1 MDGGEEQ
8 VMNGGE
14 ERDVN
19 GEGER
24 GVHDG
29 EERVMDGG
37 EERDVNGRGGT
48 SREGRG
54 GADMIVVT
62 GATGNAGSQV
72 VRALAA
78 RGERVRAFV
87 RDPGRARQVLGEDVE
102 LAVGDFAD
110 AASVRAAL
118 EGADALLLSCAD
130 DPRRVGW
137 ETAAIDA
144 AVAAGVRRIVKLSA
158 AAAEPGSPVAFWDW
172 HGQVEQYLRS
182 CGTDWV
188 ILRASWYMSNLLAAA
203 SAVAA
208 EGRLYAPAGQ
218 ARIAM
223 IDPRD
228 VGAAA
233 AAVLCSPGHGASAGH
248 EGQTYLLT
256 GPRAIT
262 YDEVAA
268 GLSAATRS
276 RVEFVD
282 VPGDAAYQ
290 AMIGDGMPGFVAEQ
304 IVAMFARLRQ
314 GVAAQVSPDVE
325 TLTGSA
331 PRDFAC
337 FATDHARL
345 FAPAAAAARR

>member
-1 MDGGEEQ
+1 
-8 VMNGGE
+8 
-14 ERDVN
+14 
-19 GEGER
+19 
-24 GVHDG
+24 
-29 EERVMDGG
+29 
-37 EERDVNGRGGT
+37 
-48 SREGRG
+48 
-54 GADMIVVT
+54 MIVVT

-72 VRALAA
+72 VRALAG
-78 RGERVRAFV
+78 RSGRVRAFV
-87 RDPGRARQVLGEDVE
+87 RDPGRARQVLGEDAE

-110 AASVRAAL
+110 PASVRAAL
-118 EGADALLLSCAD
+118 DGADALLLSCAD

-172 HGQVEQYLRS
+172 HGQVERHLRA

-188 ILRASWYMSNLLAAA
+188 ILRASWYMSNLLVAA
-203 SAVAA
+203 SGVAA

-233 AAVLCSPGHGASAGH
+233 AAVLSGAGH
-248 EGQTYLLT
+248 EGQSYLLT

-282 VPGDAAYQ
+282 VPGDAACQ

-314 GVAAQVSPDVE
+314 GMATQVSPDVE
-325 TLTGSA
+325 ALTGSA
-331 PRDFAC
+331 PRDFAS

>member
-1 MDGGEEQ
+1 
-8 VMNGGE
+8 
-14 ERDVN
+14 
-19 GEGER
+19 
-24 GVHDG
+24 
-29 EERVMDGG
+29 
-37 EERDVNGRGGT
+37 
-48 SREGRG
+48 
-54 GADMIVVT
+54 
-62 GATGNAGSQV
+62 V
-72 VRALAA
+72 VRALIA

-87 RDPGRARQVLGEDVE
+87 RDPGRARHVLGEDAE

-110 AASVRAAL
+110 PASVRAAL

-137 ETAAIDA
+137 EAAAIDA
-144 AVAAGVRRIVKLSA
+144 AVAAGVRRIVKLSGA
-158 AAAEPGSPVAFWDW
+158 GAQPGSPVAFWDW

-188 ILRASWYMSNLLAAA
+188 ILRANWYMSNLLAAA
-203 SAVAA
+203 PAVAA

-228 VGAAA
+228 VGAAT
-233 AAVLCSPGHGASAGH
+233 AAVLCGPGRRGSPGCGGSPGHGDSPGH

-276 RVEFVD
+276 RVEFID

-304 IVAMFARLRQ
+304 IVAMFAELRQ
-314 GVAAQVSPDVE
+314 GVAEQVSPAVG

-331 PRDFAC
+331 PRDFAQ
-337 FATDHARL
+337 FARDHARL

>member
-1 MDGGEEQ
+1 VNGGQERNVHDREKQ
-8 VMNGGE
+8 VMNDGE
-14 ERDVN
+14 
-19 GEGER
+19 ER
-24 GVHDG
+24 GVHD
-29 EERVMDGG
+29 R

-48 SREGRG
+48 GRERRG

-62 GATGNAGSQV
+62 GATGNAGSEV

-87 RDPGRARQVLGEDVE
+87 RDPGRARQVLGEDAE

-172 HGQVEQYLRS
+172 HGQVDQYLRS
-182 CGTDWV
+182 CGTGWV
-188 ILRASWYMSNLLAAA
+188 ILRANWYMSNLLAAA

-248 EGQTYLLT
+248 EGKTYLLT

-290 AMIGDGMPGFVAEQ
+290 AMIGDGMPGFVADQ
-304 IVAMFARLRQ
+304 IVRMFGMLRQ

-331 PRDFAC
+331 PRDFAT
-337 FATDHARL
+337 FARDHARL
-345 FAPAAAAARR
+345 FAPTPATARQ